1 MTKQETTESLGP
13 VEFIVLRF
21 KGNKFTGDITPAL
34 VDLVD
39 KGLIRII
46 DLAIV
51 MKDGKGDVAIL
62 ERQELSAD
70 VATAMVKLG
79 GAITGLLSEA
89 DLMEEA
95 EALEPNQTAA
105 AVLVEHIWAKAL
117 ASAVRAA
124 NGEIVLSERI
134 PHAVVAE
141 ARATLIAA
149 AG

>member
-1 MTKQETTESLGP
+1 MS
-13 VEFIVLRF
+13 F

-51 MKDGKGDVAIL
+51 SKDGDGTVAIL
-62 ERQELSAD
+62 ERQELSPA
-70 VATAMVKLG
+70 VAEAMIKIEG
-79 GAITGLLSEA
+79 TITGLLSEA

-95 EALEPNQTAA
+95 EALKPNNTAA
-105 AVLVEHIWAKAL
+105 ALLVEHIWAKDL
-117 ASAVRAA
+117 AKAVRAA